1 MTHTPTTDATAV
13 DSLTQRDRAKLGV
26 REHPTLDSWQ
36 SAPDNRWVFRHVEE
50 LLPSAAIARVA
61 PRDHAVEV
69 GLGAFAGV
77 PDLAARMD
85 ALFTDALLIERSGV
99 IVGEWYASGFGP
111 DRTHLL
117 MSVSKS
123 LCGILVGSLIDDGIL
138 AADATADTY
147 VPALT
152 GSAYGD
158 ATIQQL
164 MDMVAAA
171 DYSEDYTDPDSEV
184 QAHDR
189 AARWRTPREDDPE
202 DTFEFLARLRRSE
215 AHGGRFQYCSAV
227 TDALG
232 WIVESATGE
241 RYADVLS
248 RRVWSRIGADHDARV
263 SIDRGGCAIANG
275 GVSCTARDL
284 ARIGRLML
292 GRGEI
297 DGQRIV
303 SQRWVDQT
311 LAGGD
316 PALAAASPN
325 RAVFPNMSYRNQ
337 WWATGNERGNV
348 YAIGIHGQYVWL
360 DPISDTV
367 VVKFSTQP
375 APVATESLR
384 AHAELFQQL
393 VDAVG

>member
-1 MTHTPTTDATAV
+1 MTNTPTTNATTVDA
-13 DSLTQRDRAKLGV
+13 LTRHGRALLGISGI
-26 REHPTLDSWQ
+26 PTLDSWQ

-50 LLPSAAIARVA
+50 LLPSAAVARVA
-61 PRDHAVEV
+61 PRGRTAGI
-69 GLGAFAGV
+69 GLRAFADV
-77 PDLAARMD
+77 PELQTRMD
-85 ALFTDALLIERSGV
+85 ALCTDALLVERSGA
-99 IVGEWYASGFGP
+99 IVGEWYAPGFGP

-123 LCGILVGSLIDDGIL
+123 LCGILVGSLMDDGMI
-138 AADATADTY
+138 DSRATADIY
-147 VPALT
+147 VPALAE
-152 GSAYGD
+152 SAYGD
-158 ATIQQL
+158 ATVQQL
-164 MDMVAAA
+164 LDMVAAA
-171 DYSEDYTDPDSEV
+171 DYSEDYTDPDAEV

-189 AARWRTPREDDPE
+189 AARWREPRADDPA

-215 AHGGRFQYCSAV
+215 PHGTRFQYCSAV
-227 TDALG
+227 TDTLG
-232 WIVESATGE
+232 WIVEAATGE
-241 RYADVLS
+241 RFADALS
-248 RRVWSRIGADHDARV
+248 RRVWSLIGADHDARV

-284 ARIGRLML
+284 VRIGRLML

-297 DGQRIV
+297 GGQRVV
-303 SQRWVDQT
+303 SRRWVDQT
-311 LAGGD
+311 LAGGE
-316 PALAAASPN
+316 PALASASPN

-337 WWATGNERGNV
+337 WWATGNERANI

-360 DPISDTV
+360 DPLTDTV
-367 VVKFSTQP
+367 IVKFSTQP